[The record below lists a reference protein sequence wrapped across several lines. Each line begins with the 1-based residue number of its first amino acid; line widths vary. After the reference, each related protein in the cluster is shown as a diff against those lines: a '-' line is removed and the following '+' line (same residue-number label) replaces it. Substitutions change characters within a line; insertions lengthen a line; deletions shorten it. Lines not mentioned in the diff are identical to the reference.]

1 VRPSKVNRI
10 GNRRPAARRATAAS
24 SRSEAPP
31 QSAEPASDEVL
42 AELMRRAQEIDD
54 GYRSVA
60 QKMGQLYLCA
70 DRHHMASLTAALDEP
85 MRNTSNT
92 AQTVA
97 AILEQLRAL
106 SVRRSRRRTHQ
117 EGEPR

>member
-1 VRPSKVNRI
+1 MADRI
-10 GNRRPAARRATAAS
+10 GNRRSAARRHTVAARV
-24 SRSEAPP
+24 RSEEPP
-31 QSAEPASDEVL
+31 PLAEPASHEVL

-70 DRHHMASLTAALDEP
+70 DRHHMAGLTAALDEP
-85 MRNTSNT
+85 MRSTSNT
-92 AQTVA
+92 AQIVA

>member
-1 VRPSKVNRI
+1 MADQI
-10 GNRRPAARRATAAS
+10 GNRRLAARRRTVAAGVRSEPPPPPAEAAS
-24 SRSEAPP
+24 H
-31 QSAEPASDEVL
+31 EVI

-54 GYRSVA
+54 GYRSVV

-85 MRNTSNT
+85 MRSTSNT

-106 SVRRSRRRTHQ
+106 SVRRTRRHIHQ
-117 EGEPR
+117 QGEPE